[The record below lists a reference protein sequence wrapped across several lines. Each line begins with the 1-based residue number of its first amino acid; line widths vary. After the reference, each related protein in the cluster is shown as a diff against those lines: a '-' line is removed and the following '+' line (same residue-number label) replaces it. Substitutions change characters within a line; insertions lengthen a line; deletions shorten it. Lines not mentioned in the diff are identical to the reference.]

1 MQKRWIQKKKILRRK
16 KKGKLLEKG
25 EDCDKKKNNDG
36 DYDDCDRSKDRRRI
50 VTRFMCFLFLLAY
63 R

>member
-1 MQKRWIQKKKILRRK
+1 MDPEEKILRSK
-16 KKGKLLEKG
+16 KKNGKLLEKG

-36 DYDDCDRSKDRRRI
+36 DYDDRDRSKDRRRI

-63 R
+63 T

>member
-1 MQKRWIQKKKILRRK
+1 MDPEEKNIKKK

-36 DYDDCDRSKDRRRI
+36 DYDDRDRSKDRRRI

-63 R
+63 T